1 LSFSFPLPLG
11 VALFA
16 KNVFVV
22 SIRFVFFLFHPPP
35 PLCDDEK
42 VDEEHRF
49 EVDAFKEDLRLV
61 LLEEAAK
68 ATKTSVVV
76 VVVVLVTIIS
86 KLFFNLFFL
95 FFFSRSFV
103 SEGAAPTLEFI
114 FCLFVCLFRRGRERR
129 TKKPHKKRKI
139 EKLLLRIH
147 IDCIN
152 KHSSWF
158 EVPRNT

>member
-1 LSFSFPLPLG
+1 MSFSFPLPLG
-11 VALFA
+11 VALHA

-22 SIRFVFFLFHPPP
+22 SIRFAFFLFHPPP

-68 ATKTSVVV
+68 ATTTSVVV

-86 KLFFNLFFL
+86 KLFF
-95 FFFSRSFV
+95 FSRSFV
-103 SEGAAPTLEFI
+103 RDLRLEF
-114 FCLFVCLFRRGRERR
+114 FFFVCFEEEEREELRDE
-129 TKKPHKKRKI
+129 PRKA
-139 EKLLLRIH
+139 
-147 IDCIN
+147 
-152 KHSSWF
+152 S
-158 EVPRNT
+158 